1 MEGEGASLARFR
13 AAPSASLAFAPPPA
27 RPCARA
33 APPDFAARAT
43 APAAVA
49 LAADLAAARDATTA
63 PAAEARAHGASDAH
77 ATLVDAARYAA
88 LLPTDTKRWK
98 VRWTSPL
105 LGKGSAK
112 ARTLYAER
120 CMAIASHAGA
130 LAAAAS
136 ERLAEADEAALGG
149 GGDAGARERAAA
161 AEKEGALLL
170 RRAAGAWEA
179 AATAVDA
186 AESDETGEPIA
197 MGAER
202 PAELYAPVCRA
213 LGAVA
218 LADAQTAVA
227 CSAERRGTS
236 DALVAKL
243 YRGAATSCLET
254 APAALLH
261 YLRAAQALSG
271 ARSRRR
277 MAMALLAEEGTAPK
291 TGEALSLMRK
301 SEAKV
306 EAAAEDLRANCPSSA
321 ASAGSARWSAAL
333 TAERAAVAR
342 LLEHCER
349 ENSIMLCAV
358 PPQPLAVDA
367 KVLARA
373 VAYEDS
379 EEPDPPPRP

>member
-1 MEGEGASLARFR
+1 
-13 AAPSASLAFAPPPA
+13 
-27 RPCARA
+27 
-33 APPDFAARAT
+33 
-43 APAAVA
+43 
-49 LAADLAAARDATTA
+49 
-63 PAAEARAHGASDAH
+63 
-77 ATLVDAARYAA
+77 
-88 LLPTDTKRWK
+88 
-98 VRWTSPL
+98 
-105 LGKGSAK
+105 
-112 ARTLYAER
+112 
-120 CMAIASHAGA
+120 
-130 LAAAAS
+130 
-136 ERLAEADEAALGG
+136 
-149 GGDAGARERAAA
+149 
-161 AEKEGALLL
+161 
-170 RRAAGAWEA
+170 
-179 AATAVDA
+179 
-186 AESDETGEPIA
+186 

-243 YRGAATSCLET
+243 YRGSRDLYDAASEALRAATSCLET